1 MKTEHRKSRNGS
13 MNKEFKFPP
22 TSPASPPTVAPT
34 ATLPSASQQEDPSA
48 LDDAAPLK
56 KPTKAPARLDS
67 EDTSSR
73 RPAEITPSNIEV
85 PAPPPVE
92 KEKSRNRVSLDDS
105 AEDDVGDTV
114 DIPLN

>member
-1 MKTEHRKSRNGS
+1 MKAEHRKSRNGS

-22 TSPASPPTVAPT
+22 TSPASPPAPT
-34 ATLPSASQQEDPSA
+34 PAAALPSASLEHPSA

-56 KPTKAPARLDS
+56 KPAKPPARLDS
-67 EDTSSR
+67 EDSSR
-73 RPAEITPSNIEV
+73 GRPAVIAASSIEV
-85 PAPPPVE
+85 PAPPPME
-92 KEKSRNRVSLDDS
+92 KEKSMSRVSLDDS